1 MYNDGVKLIE
11 ARGEG
16 DSPHISLWFD
26 KQLRDVFISLLSL
39 SFCKQL
45 RQVISLLISLSFDR
59 EIRGVILVLISLSFC
74 KEKIQIKEANK
85 SPYLLTVFQGA
96 KSK

>member
-45 RQVISLLISLSFDR
+45 RHVISLLICLSFDR

>member
-16 DSPHISLWFD
+16 DGPHISLWFD
-26 KQLRDVFISLLSL
+26 KQLRDVFISLISL

-45 RQVISLLISLSFDR
+45 RQVIYWLVCLSFGKQQNQNNR
-59 EIRGVILVLISLSFC
+59 LLNYSYLPVIC
-74 KEKIQIKEANK
+74 
-85 SPYLLTVFQGA
+85 
-96 KSK
+96 

>member
-45 RQVISLLISLSFDR
+45 RHVISLLICLSFLRELRRVIIALICMINDR
-59 EIRGVILVLISLSFC
+59 GI
-74 KEKIQIKEANK
+74 
-85 SPYLLTVFQGA
+85 
-96 KSK
+96 

>member
-26 KQLRDVFISLLSL
+26 KQLRDVFISLISL

-45 RQVISLLISLSFDR
+45 RQVISLLICLSFGKQQIQNNR
-59 EIRGVILVLISLSFC
+59 LLNRSHLLI
-74 KEKIQIKEANK
+74 IW
-85 SPYLLTVFQGA
+85 
-96 KSK
+96 

>member
-45 RQVISLLISLSFDR
+45 RQVISLLISLPFD
-59 EIRGVILVLISLSFC
+59 
-74 KEKIQIKEANK
+74 KEKNENK
-85 SPYLLTVFQGA
+85 KLLN
-96 KSK
+96 SS

>member
-16 DSPHISLWFD
+16 DSPRISLWFD
-26 KQLRDVFISLLSL
+26 KQLRDVFISLISL

-45 RQVISLLISLSFDR
+45 RQVISLLI
-59 EIRGVILVLISLSFC
+59 
-74 KEKIQIKEANK
+74 
-85 SPYLLTVFQGA
+85 
-96 KSK
+96 

>member
-16 DSPHISLWFD
+16 DIPLISLWFD
-26 KQLRDVFISLLSL
+26 KQLRDVFISLISL

-45 RQVISLLISLSFDR
+45 RQVISLLIC
-59 EIRGVILVLISLSFC
+59 LI
-74 KEKIQIKEANK
+74 N
-85 SPYLLTVFQGA
+85 
-96 KSK
+96 

>member
-11 ARGEG
+11 VRGEG

-45 RQVISLLISLSFDR
+45 RHVISLLICLSFLRELRRVFIALICLINDR
-59 EIRGVILVLISLSFC
+59 GI
-74 KEKIQIKEANK
+74 
-85 SPYLLTVFQGA
+85 
-96 KSK
+96 